1 MNILEGSG
9 SLPEGSA
16 GCFIFTLPHLH
27 IYTLKAGVPPAFFI
41 LPFMK
46 SIFSAFVAC
55 FLAVQVFAQSSVL
68 PVIPVPVSYTYGNG
82 QYTLPAS
89 ITILTPADTL
99 IAKTAER
106 LASQLRTIAGRNVKV
121 LATDQRASGDFVFVI
136 DKRIPKEG
144 YRLQIEPRG
153 VRITGGG
160 PAGIFYGVQTM
171 LQLFPASIV
180 SKTAPVAEQ
189 WMLPSVTVEDYP
201 RFAWRGMM
209 LDVARHFFTKQ
220 QVKDFIDQMVQFKFN
235 TLHLHLVDDQGW
247 RLEIKSLPKLTEVG
261 AWRANRVGRWGDFTK
276 PTPDEPKTYG
286 GYYTQ
291 DDIRELLAYARE
303 RFVTII
309 PEIDIPGHSLAA
321 VASYPE
327 LTCTTD
333 STYQVNAGE
342 RFMIWPG
349 NGTFY
354 GTLDNTLCPA
364 NEKVYEFL
372 DKVFTEV
379 AALFPAEYI
388 HMGGDECYKGFWEK
402 SKAVSDLMKREKLK
416 DMHEVQ
422 SYFVKR
428 VGKIIASK
436 GKKMM
441 GWDEIMEGG
450 LAPGAAVMSWRGM
463 KGGKEAAMTKHQV
476 VMSPNEFA
484 YHDLYQGD
492 PIAEPPTYS
501 KVLLNKAYE
510 FDPVPPG
517 VDPQYILG
525 GQCNLWSERLWTVR
539 HMQYMLWPR
548 GLATAE
554 SVWSPKEKK
563 DWTGFI
569 GRVENQM
576 KRFDEAEVNYSRSM
590 YDPAFIAKKDAK
602 GELSIELTT
611 QIAGLT
617 IHYSFDEFFPDR
629 FYPAYTKPLSV
640 PKDAA
645 NLKVVTYRG
654 KEQVGKIINM
664 PVAELRKRAGI
675 K

>member
-1 MNILEGSG
+1 
-9 SLPEGSA
+9 
-16 GCFIFTLPHLH
+16 
-27 IYTLKAGVPPAFFI
+27 
-41 LPFMK
+41 MK
-46 SIFSAFVAC
+46 LIFSALFSCLLVTH
-55 FLAVQVFAQSSVL
+55 VIGQSPVP
-68 PVIPVPVSYTYGNG
+68 PVIPAPVTYTYGEG
-82 QYTLPAS
+82 QYTLPS
-89 ITILTPADTL
+89 NPTIFSPVDSMTTKVAH
-99 IAKTAER
+99 R
-106 LASQLRTIAGRNVKV
+106 LAEQLG
-121 LATDQRASGDFVFVI
+121 RASSRKVSVAPLGKSGTGDIVFML
-136 DKRIPKEG
+136 DKTGKIPKEG
-144 YRLQIEPRG
+144 YRLQVDPRG
-153 VRITGGG
+153 IRITGGG
-160 PAGIFYGVQTM
+160 PAGIFYGVQTL
-171 LQLFPASIV
+171 LQLFPADVV
-180 SKTAPVAEQ
+180 SKMPSIAGQWTLPV
-189 WMLPSVTVEDYP
+189 VTIEDYP

-209 LDVARHFFTKQ
+209 LDVVRHFFTKE

-235 TLHLHLVDDQGW
+235 TLHLHLTDDQGW
-247 RLEIKSLPKLTEVG
+247 RLEIKSLPKLTDVG
-261 AWRANRVGRWGDFTK
+261 AWRAYRVGRWGDFTK
-276 PTPDEPKTYG
+276 PAPDEPKTYG
-286 GYYTQ
+286 GFYTQ
-291 DDIRELLAYARE
+291 DDIRELLAYARD

-364 NEKVYEFL
+364 NEKVYAFL

-402 SKAVSDLMKREKLK
+402 SEAVKQLMKREGLK

-428 VGKIIASK
+428 VGRIIASK

-463 KGGKEAAMTKHQV
+463 RGGTEAAKAKHPV
-476 VMSPNEFA
+476 VMSPNEYA
-484 YHDLYQGD
+484 YVDLYQGD
-492 PIAEPPTYS
+492 PVAEPPTYS
-501 KVLLNKAYE
+501 KVRLNKAYE
-510 FDPVPPG
+510 FDPLPPG
-517 VDPQYILG
+517 VDSQYILG

-554 SVWSPKEKK
+554 SVWSQKSRK
-563 DWTGFI
+563 DWNSFI
-569 GRVENQM
+569 SRVEHQM

-590 YDPAFIAKKDAK
+590 YDPIFTAKKDAK
-602 GELSIELTT
+602 GELSIQLATE
-611 QIAGLT
+611 ISGLS

-629 FYPAYTKPLSV
+629 FYPAYKEPLGV

-654 KEQVGKIINM
+654 REQVGKIITM